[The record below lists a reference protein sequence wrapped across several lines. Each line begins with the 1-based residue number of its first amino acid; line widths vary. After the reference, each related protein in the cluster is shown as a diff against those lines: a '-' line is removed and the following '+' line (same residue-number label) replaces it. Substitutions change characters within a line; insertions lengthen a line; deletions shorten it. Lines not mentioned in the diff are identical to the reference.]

1 VRSNHEEN
9 LPAKQKK
16 KEKDSWLPGQNEDP
30 GRPESH
36 QEQTDERQKKNC
48 CLMRESLPPQERIR
62 KKKDFLIIYKKGSR
76 YKSKY
81 FNLIYLSNT
90 LAYSRV
96 GVVASKKIGNAVT
109 RNKVKRWIRELFRR
123 NKNLLEFP
131 MDLLIVAT
139 SEMRE
144 ASWAELKEDYLFA
157 VKKIFEKRKGR

>member
-1 VRSNHEEN
+1 
-9 LPAKQKK
+9 
-16 KEKDSWLPGQNEDP
+16 
-30 GRPESH
+30 
-36 QEQTDERQKKNC
+36 
-48 CLMRESLPPQERIR
+48 MRESLPPQERIR